1 MSKRKFD
8 AAAWVDCVDA
18 ISGIEIYVG
27 QQAEEEWMG
36 VTFGHHRDRRV
47 IEEGMDRYG
56 KLAAEMNTAP
66 DGVDAV
72 TDELL
77 RRGRVVRFKA

>member
-1 MSKRKFD
+1 MTKRKFD

-18 ISGIEIYVG
+18 IPGIEIYVG
-27 QQAEEEWMG
+27 QQAEEEWMS
-36 VTFGHHRDRRV
+36 VTFGHHRYRRV
-47 IEEGMDRYG
+47 SEEGMDRYG

-66 DGVDAV
+66 DGVAAV

-77 RRGRVVRFKA
+77 RRGWVVKFKA